1 MRRLALVFVMFLIGG
16 GCAHYEYDIVSPPD
30 LSRHIATKVDTIVK
44 IEPIEYRFQ
53 TVDNRLV
60 VRAFNTT
67 DDTMQLLGE
76 QSTVVDP
83 ESQSHPLHPGP
94 IAPHSFLKLIIPPP
108 RPQVYDPGPT
118 FGVGVG
124 VGVSHNCDPDRR
136 YNGRYDPA
144 FDQPRYMYV
153 YDENNT
159 YFWDWKGEGEARL
172 ALVYQQGASNKPI
185 RHEFVLKR
193 RKM

>member
-1 MRRLALVFVMFLIGG
+1 MLVMPLLGG

-30 LSRHIATKVDTIVK
+30 LSRHIPTKVDTIVK
-44 IEPIEYRFQ
+44 LDPLEYRFQ
-53 TVDNRLV
+53 TFDNRLV
-60 VRAFNTT
+60 VRIFNTT
-67 DDTMQLLGE
+67 DSMIQLLGD

-83 ESQSHPLHPGP
+83 DGQSHPLRPGP

-124 VGVSHNCDPDRR
+124 VGVTHNYDPN
-136 YNGRYDPA
+136 YLYSRYDPA

-153 YDENNT
+153 YDENNA

-172 ALVYQQGASNKPI
+172 TLVYQLGAGDKLI
-185 RHEFVLKR
+185 RQEFVIKR